1 MNIPEEDALK
11 LYQLTPEVAKHL
23 GIV

>member
-1 MNIPEEDALK
+1 MNIPEQEALK
-11 LYQLTPEVAKHL
+11 LYQLTPDVAKNL